1 MAGSLADFRYLDDS
15 TNPWLIRI
23 DKSNALITGTG
34 FTNLVTTDKSLF
46 YLPRNLEA
54 RYVVAQHPTK
64 PITRNIYC
72 RSITSDIWRGVITSI
87 LLIDY
92 VTGDLEQFTV
102 KRRREEKAKYT
113 VNLIDTFQ
121 SE

>member
-1 MAGSLADFRYLDDS
+1 MAGSLADFRYLDDRS
-15 TNPWLIRI
+15 NPWLIRI

-34 FTNLVTTDKSLF
+34 FLPLVTIDKNLF

-54 RYVVAQHPTK
+54 RYVTAQHPTK
-64 PITRNIYC
+64 PITRRIYC
-72 RSITSDIWRGVITSI
+72 KSITSDIWRGIIESI

-92 VTGDLEQFTV
+92 SSGILEQFTI
-102 KRRREEKAKYT
+102 KSRNEEKAKYT
-113 VNLIDTFQ
+113 INLIDTYQ